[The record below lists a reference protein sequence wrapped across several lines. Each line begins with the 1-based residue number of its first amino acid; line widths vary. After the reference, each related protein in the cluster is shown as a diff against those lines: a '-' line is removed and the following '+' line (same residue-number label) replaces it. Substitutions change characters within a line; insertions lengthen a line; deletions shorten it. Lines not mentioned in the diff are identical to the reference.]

1 VTGVGAP
8 VPPAR
13 LAVRLAARVL
23 PTGAARERY
32 AAEFLAELYGL
43 TPADQL
49 RYATGVLSTSL
60 ALRAALG
67 ASHLRATAEAPM
79 DYTTT
84 LGQRLRCRY
93 LRWHHWQ
100 AVTNP
105 DGERYV
111 ACSVC
116 HKEHTG
122 WDSTP
127 RNILGGMAG

>member
-1 VTGVGAP
+1 VTGVRAP
-8 VPPAR
+8 VPVAR
-13 LAVRLAARVL
+13 LAVGLAARVL
-23 PTGAARERY
+23 PTAPARERY
-32 AAEFLAELYGL
+32 ASEFLADLYGL
-43 TPADQL
+43 TLVAQL
-49 RYATGVLSTSL
+49 RYASGVLFTSL
-60 ALRAALG
+60 ALRAALS

-79 DYTTT
+79 DHTTT
-84 LGQRLRCRY
+84 VGQRLRCRY